1 MLQPLD
7 FIVRVRHKGLVER
20 RQHRRPLHDH
30 IRLLRVR
37 SQTFQ
42 LHERLLGIEPSPRVV
57 VMQPF
62 AGTEGLAAVVL
73 DAGAQVLFGLGEIGP
88 ISGMAENKGKNVAT
102 HCWKVS
108 QGAILIW

>member
-1 MLQPLD
+1 
-7 FIVRVRHKGLVER
+7 
-20 RQHRRPLHDH
+20 
-30 IRLLRVR
+30 
-37 SQTFQ
+37 
-42 LHERLLGIEPSPRVV
+42 
-57 VMQPF
+57 MQPF

>member
-1 MLQPLD
+1 MLQPRD

-62 AGTEGLAAVVL
+62 AGTEGLAAVVEN
-73 DAGAQVLFGLGEIGP
+73 AGMEVPLGLGEIGG
-88 ISGMAENKGKNVAT
+88 ISGMAENKGINVAT

-108 QGAILIW
+108 QGDILIW

>member
-7 FIVRVRHKGLVER
+7 FVVRVRHKGLVER
-20 RQHRRPLHDH
+20 GQHRRPLHDH

-62 AGTEGLAAVVL
+62 AGTEGLAAVVEN
-73 DAGAQVLFGLGEIGP
+73 AGMEVPLGLGEIGG
-88 ISGMAENKGKNVAT
+88 ISGMAENKGINVAT

-108 QGAILIW
+108 QGDILI